1 MGYAGGNWFNNCY
14 WKSLVVVDGDGNVKQ
29 ENKRKKKSEEKQ
41 RFSLTFE
48 IGSVTLLVESRK
60 R

>member
-1 MGYAGGNWFNNCY
+1 MNFDGTCLSTYAHFWILGLVSYVLNI

-41 RFSLTFE
+41 RLS
-48 IGSVTLLVESRK
+48 
-60 R
+60 